1 MIEFKSLP
9 AMAVAIRMLA
19 FSDLSGLTLSDPAAT
34 EKLQGRVE
42 QIFGLGALYASSDNL
57 ELARKIA
64 QEYDVDIV
72 TQRVGVLQQ
81 NGGIDVLIEYA
92 TDTTKSEGLQY
103 IMFCAN
109 KTPSY
114 LLELK

>member
-9 AMAVAIRMLA
+9 VMAVAIRMLA
-19 FSDLSGLTLSDPAAT
+19 FSDLTELTLSDPDAT
-34 EKLQGRVE
+34 KKLQSRVE
-42 QIFGLGALYASSDNL
+42 QISGLGALFASVENI

-64 QEYDVDIV
+64 QEYDLDIV
-72 TQRVGVLQQ
+72 TQRVGMFHDKDKLDM
-81 NGGIDVLIEYA
+81 IIEYA

-109 KTPSY
+109 KVPSF
-114 LLELK
+114 LLEIF